1 MKAWK
6 TAAIAAGLVAAASA
20 GAAFLPPVHG
30 QSTTRRV
37 APRALDLFGGRGSQI
52 GVTIRDVEEDDAKAG
67 KMAVPGGVV
76 IDDVAEDSPASKA
89 GLKKG
94 DIVVEFDGERVRSVR
109 QFTRLVQETPA
120 GRSAQASVVRDGQK
134 INVTVEP
141 RESNGFNVLSDLE
154 GSRVFR
160 EFGRDFR
167 FDIPAPPAPPA
178 APARP
183 GRPAPAVPPMPP
195 TPAFPDIDTFIWRT
209 GNGLG
214 ITTGHLS
221 DQLADYFGVKD
232 KDGVLVTSIADNS
245 AASKAGIK
253 AGDVI
258 TSFNGSEVTGPSDL
272 GRRIQRLQDGDE
284 FTVGVVRDKKSMT
297 LKGKVETARSRRTY
311 RSAT

>member
-1 MKAWK
+1 MNAWK
-6 TAAIAAGLVAAASA
+6 TAAVAAVLVAAGSA

-30 QSTTRRV
+30 QSKPRAV

-67 KMAVPGGVV
+67 KMAGQGGVV

-120 GRSAQASVVRDGQK
+120 GRGTQAFVVRDGQK
-134 INVTVEP
+134 INVTLEP
-141 RESNGFNVLSDLE
+141 RESSGFNVFSDLE
-154 GSRVFR
+154 GARVLR
-160 EFGRDFR
+160 DFGRDFR
-167 FDIPAPPAPPA
+167 FETPAPPAL
-178 APARP
+178 PARP
-183 GRPAPAVPPMPP
+183 VRPAPAVPPVPP
-195 TPAFPDIDTFIWRT
+195 TPFPDIDTFVWRT

-221 DQLADYFGVKD
+221 DQLADYFGVKG

-272 GRRIQRLQDGDE
+272 SRRIQRLQDGDE
-284 FTVGVVRDKKSMT
+284 FTLDVVRDKKSMT
-297 LKGKVETARSRRTY
+297 LKGKVETTRSRRTY

>member
-1 MKAWK
+1 MNAWK
-6 TAAIAAGLVAAASA
+6 TAAVAAALVAAGSA

-30 QSTTRRV
+30 QSTPRAV

-52 GVTIRDVEEDDAKAG
+52 GVTIRDVEDDDAKAG
-67 KMAVPGGVV
+67 KMVGQGGVV

-120 GRSAQASVVRDGQK
+120 GRRTQASVVRDGQK
-134 INVTVEP
+134 INVTLEP
-141 RESNGFNVLSDLE
+141 REGNGFNVFGDFD
-154 GSRVFR
+154 GARVLR
-160 EFGRDFR
+160 DFGRDFS
-167 FDIPAPPAPPA
+167 FDTPAPPAL
-178 APARP
+178 PARP
-183 GRPAPAVPPMPP
+183 VRPAPAVPPVPP
-195 TPAFPDIDTFIWRT
+195 TPFPDIDTFVWRT
-209 GNGLG
+209 GTGLG

-221 DQLADYFGVKD
+221 DQLADYFGVKG

-272 GRRIQRLQDGDE
+272 SRRIQRLQDGDE
-284 FTVGVVRDKKSMT
+284 FTVDVVRDKKSIT
-297 LKGKVETARSRRTY
+297 LKGKVETTRSRRTY
-311 RSAT
+311 RSTT